1 MIRHDSETRQSR
13 RTWTVNATNVKSG
26 EEGARPSPPLRMGRG
41 GRVDAAGGP
50 GTENAAIARR
60 ERTFAAT
67 VAWTFA
73 RCSSLPLKTGV
84 VYPGTFLRRW
94 TTSACCPG
102 TWRWPVASESAWA
115 EFLLGGVDMVESGMV
130 YESVAH

>member
-1 MIRHDSETRQSR
+1 MD
-13 RTWTVNATNVKSG
+13 ATNAKGG
-26 EEGARPSPPLRMGRG
+26 ESA
-41 GRVDAAGGP
+41 D
-50 GTENAAIARR
+50 AIAALADEASEQRRSGGGAGRNREDAERR

>member
-1 MIRHDSETRQSR
+1 MPKAVRA
-13 RTWTVNATNVKSG
+13 RT
-26 EEGARPSPPLRMGRG
+26 PSPPLQMRHRSSVDPGGSAGRD
-41 GRVDAAGGP
+41 R
-50 GTENAAIARR
+50 ENAERR